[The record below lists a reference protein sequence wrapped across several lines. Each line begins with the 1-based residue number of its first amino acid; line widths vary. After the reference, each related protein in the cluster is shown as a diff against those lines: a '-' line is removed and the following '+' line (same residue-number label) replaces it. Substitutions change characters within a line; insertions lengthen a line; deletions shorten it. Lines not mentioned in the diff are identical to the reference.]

1 MPTVTNNCGSTVL
14 TSTTPPSGIT
24 YYWQGSSGGT
34 STADASPTLTV
45 TSGTGYYIRPRNNST
60 GCWGAD
66 TYISFSITA
75 LPAAPPAPMVS
86 NKFESSDLFM
96 PSLTGDIAYYW
107 QGTDPNGTSTGSFSS
122 IYTVTSSG
130 TYYLRSQ
137 NSSGCWGG
145 SVGVN
150 VTVEAKP
157 TISVMG
163 NTNLG
168 NLGDKVTF
176 SSQATYDSYTWK
188 RDGVTVGANPSYEA
202 RQEGNYTLTVSK
214 IGVLGTAE
222 STGVDVI
229 GCADVDPGDE
239 NYIMSTTVLT
249 SGITSG
255 ETTDSQISLLT
266 SDYRSVSI
274 QYVDGLGRSI
284 QSVGIEASPDKKHIV
299 QPIVYDAYG
308 RKDIGYLPYVVT
320 DNCGIFQSNPVGT
333 AMVPYNLS
341 PQFEFYQA
349 ENDNIANDIAP
360 YAVTVFEAS
369 PLNRVL
375 KQGAPGAAW
384 QPVEGSGTDKI
395 VRMAYELNVANEVR
409 LFRLDGNGLITPSSI
424 GYYGAGELM
433 VSVVQD
439 EQGNETAQYTD
450 KRGQVVLKKVST
462 GDVTYPWAETY
473 YIYDDFGN
481 LTFVLPPEANKAII
495 AGDLNSVPAGFTLVT
510 TDLIVTNANYTGGS
524 YMYLDGASV
533 SIEPDVTLNPDM
545 EIIPYAI
552 GIDFLDIWAFQYKYD
567 HRNRMSEKRVPGAG
581 WVYMV
586 YDDLDR
592 LVATQDA
599 NQRSINQWTFTKYD
613 SLSRPVLTGFYTNV
627 AADQSAMQSVVNGY
641 STLFESIGSTV
652 LGYTNNAFPN
662 TSNANDYLS
671 ATYYDSYTNLTTDFT
686 FTYAQELGNPA
697 TNNTKVKGQVVGSK
711 TKMLDGSNTW
721 LKNTVYYDDRYRV
734 IQTVGDNQ
742 FGNTDRSS
750 TKYDFA
756 GRAIQT
762 KTTHIDATATTT
774 LAENY
779 SYDHASRLLEIDH
792 SINGATAITMVKNEY
807 NELGELIDKKLHST
821 DGTNFEQSVDYRYNI
836 RGWLNRIND
845 ASLSDGENDYFG
857 MELGYNNSL
866 SGTGNTALYNGN
878 ISGAKWSNYNG
889 GTGIESAY
897 NYSYDAMNR
906 IKEADF
912 LEKNSTWADVTK
924 FGLNGLVY
932 DLNGNIKNLTRY
944 HTSTSTPMDSLTY
957 GYQGNRLMSVLD
969 NGDDTEGF
977 KDGNTTGNDYAYD
990 DNGNMVSD
998 QNKDITS
1005 ITYNHLNLP
1014 KLVTF
1019 TGNRSITYTYDAA
1032 GIKLKKVAN
1041 DNGTAKTT
1049 QYSGGFIYEDGQL
1062 QQLATAEGR
1071 IRKKDNGSFVY
1082 DYYLK
1087 DHLGNT
1093 RITFTTENE
1102 VVEYLATMETELA
1115 TYEDSLFLNLS
1126 TRDSSL
1132 PIANTTN
1139 EPGITNNETARLR
1152 GNDVARQIGPG
1163 KLLEVNRGDVVDME
1177 ANAYHTGS
1185 YTDNGSNLGS
1195 YVATLVGMITST
1207 APIGNEGSIIQN
1219 SVNNNSSLIFVGA
1232 NGDTNAP
1239 RAYLNYILFDQNFDY
1254 LDAGFEQVGSTTN
1267 TYHSLTKS
1275 KTIPEKGY
1283 IYVYVSNES
1292 NNSFDVYFDDL
1303 RITHTKS
1310 KVLQE
1315 DHYYP
1320 FGANI
1325 SALSSTAPLSKPN
1338 KYKYNG
1344 NEEQTD
1350 FDLGLFDFNAR
1361 FYDPVLGRF
1370 TGIDLL
1376 AELQEFYTPY
1386 HFSYNNPSSNSDP
1399 SGLMPGMGPTKITA
1413 TFVNNGGEI
1422 IKHTDD
1428 DDDNIYLVTDDD
1440 WDGSKK
1446 GLTVIGKERKGRE
1459 YKVGEEVA
1467 FGDLSGPGIKA
1478 ILAANG
1484 HDVNYNSMTEE
1495 WEMLFLASDV
1505 ALMSSG
1511 SGAFPSSQRTRARTT
1526 TRVTPRGLGAQNFQ
1540 QQGNQLRR
1548 KLGIPDNW
1556 VMKPTK
1562 KGGGV
1567 RFIDPNNP
1575 NNNVRVMPGNPE
1587 SAFANSRQP
1596 YVIRY
1601 KNGAPVDKNGN
1612 AIPSSTGANQN
1623 RSPDLHVPLTEFKF
1637 K

>member
-1 MPTVTNNCGSTVL
+1 
-14 TSTTPPSGIT
+14 
-24 YYWQGSSGGT
+24 
-34 STADASPTLTV
+34 
-45 TSGTGYYIRPRNNST
+45 
-60 GCWGAD
+60 
-66 TYISFSITA
+66 
-75 LPAAPPAPMVS
+75 MVS

-107 QGTDPNGTSTGSFSS
+107 QGTDPNGTSTGNFSS

-613 SLSRPVLTGFYTNV
+613 ALSRPVLTGFYTNV
-627 AADQSAMQSVVNGY
+627 AADQSAMQAVVNGY

-652 LGYTNNAFPN
+652 LGYTNNAFPSV
-662 TSNANDYLS
+662 SNANDYLS

-721 LKNTVYYDDRYRV
+721 LKNTMYYDDRYRV

-742 FGNTDRSS
+742 FGSTDRST

-792 SINGATAITMVKNEY
+792 SMNGATAITMVKNEY

-889 GTGIESAY
+889 GTGMESAY

-912 LEKNSTWADVTK
+912 REKAGTWADVAK
-924 FGLNGLVY
+924 FGLNGLTY
-932 DLNGNIKNLTRY
+932 DLNGNIKNLARY
-944 HTSTSTPMDSLTY
+944 HTSASTPMDDLIYTY
-957 GYQGNRLMSVLD
+957 EGNRLMSVLD

-998 QNKDITS
+998 LNKDITS

-1014 KLVTF
+1014 NVVTF

-1049 QYSGGFIYEDGQL
+1049 QYSGGFIYEDGVL
-1062 QQLATAEGR
+1062 QQVATAEGR
-1071 IRKKDNGSFVY
+1071 ARKKDNGSYVY

-1102 VVEYLATMETELA
+1102 EVEYLATMETEHQ
-1115 TYEDSLFLNLS
+1115 TFEEEMFLNINN
-1126 TRDSSL
+1126 TRDGSL
-1132 PIANTTN
+1132 TAANYTVDAT
-1139 EPGITNNETARLR
+1139 ITADEVARLNGYEANR
-1152 GNDVARQIGPG
+1152 RVGPA
-1163 KLLEVNRGDVVDME
+1163 KFMSVSRGDTIKME
-1177 ANAYHTGS
+1177 AFAYHLGS
-1185 YTDNGSNLGS
+1185 YSDNGSISQANL
-1195 YVATLVGMITST
+1195 VTSL
-1207 APIGNEGSIIQN
+1207 ASAFGG
-1219 SVNNNSSLIFVGA
+1219 VNGGTFEQQGIYDLFNANGALAFVGTS
-1232 NGDTNAP
+1232 GSSSAP
-1239 RAYLNYILFDQNFDY
+1239 RAYLNYILFDEELNY
-1254 LDAGFEQVGSTTN
+1254 VDAGFTQVGNTAST
-1267 TYHSLTKS
+1267 HQQLTLATS
-1275 KTIPEKGY
+1275 IAEKGY
-1283 IYVYVSNES
+1283 IYVYLSNES
-1292 NNSFDVYFDDL
+1292 QTDFNVYFDDF
-1303 RITHTKS
+1303 RITHTKG
-1310 KVLQE
+1310 KVIQE

-1320 FGANI
+1320 FGLNI

-1338 KYKYNG
+1338 KYKFNG
-1344 NEEQTD
+1344 KEEQAE
-1350 FDLGLFDFNAR
+1350 FDLGWYDFGARMFMPEIGRWGSIDPAADVLEMSSPYVYALNSPIIYLDQDGELPILINGRAACNDCRGNANYWGTQIVNTIKNSGIANPGGEFHYVDGDKSYYASLDRVDEGNFIRGNNPMARRVAGKIQAKGDFQSILSKLARDPESGKIIEKIQIYTHSRGAAFGEGYTQQLLKLISDNAELFD
-1361 FYDPVLGRF
+1361 
-1370 TGIDLL
+1370 
-1376 AELQEFYTPY
+1376 
-1386 HFSYNNPSSNSDP
+1386 
-1399 SGLMPGMGPTKITA
+1399 
-1413 TFVNNGGEI
+1413 
-1422 IKHTDD
+1422 
-1428 DDDNIYLVTDDD
+1428 
-1440 WDGSKK
+1440 
-1446 GLTVIGKERKGRE
+1446 
-1459 YKVGEEVA
+1459 
-1467 FGDLSGPGIKA
+1467 
-1478 ILAANG
+1478 
-1484 HDVNYNSMTEE
+1484 
-1495 WEMLFLASDV
+1495 
-1505 ALMSSG
+1505 
-1511 SGAFPSSQRTRARTT
+1511 
-1526 TRVTPRGLGAQNFQ
+1526 
-1540 QQGNQLRR
+1540 
-1548 KLGIPDNW
+1548 
-1556 VMKPTK
+1556 
-1562 KGGGV
+1562 
-1567 RFIDPNNP
+1567 DPNNVVQFVLNLAP
-1575 NNNVRVMPGNPE
+1575 HQSGSVDTPEGVDGVSMHHNDDLLSGNKMGNTTATSSDIGDGTFKAHNVSGFAREVSSFLQSFLNNNQAVN
-1587 SAFANSRQP
+1587 Q
-1596 YVIRY
+1596 
-1601 KNGAPVDKNGN
+1601 
-1612 AIPSSTGANQN
+1612 STIDDFVKKMQEDYGITVTVK
-1623 RSPDLHVPLTEFKF
+1623 D
-1637 K
+1637 